1 MRSLCLLEKMEK
13 KLLKIFLSVMRNKGK
28 QVLADYKNVKRTMA
42 HTSSKCPRNNIFL
55 WMINDFMD
63 KDSICYGGSVTKENS
78 KKSNQRFIHYGGQR
92 NPTGNRNHCS
102 LLPRWRLKR
111 APSYQQKETWISSV
125 RCLLTSLSKI
135 TCHDRNISLRFF

>member
-55 WMINDFMD
+55 
-63 KDSICYGGSVTKENS
+63 
-78 KKSNQRFIHYGGQR
+78 
-92 NPTGNRNHCS
+92 
-102 LLPRWRLKR
+102 
-111 APSYQQKETWISSV
+111 
-125 RCLLTSLSKI
+125 
-135 TCHDRNISLRFF
+135 